1 MTQGPARLAAAEP
14 RFPGRT
20 LVVRVREAMRAQ
32 IGRGDYR
39 PGDRLPSEARLTQE
53 FGVSRTVI
61 REAIA
66 ALRADGLVDPR
77 QGAGVFVLEPPAPDA
92 PAFRNLDLARVSSL
106 IEMLELRAAV
116 EGDAA
121 GYAASRRSPAQEQR
135 IVETYEEL
143 RALTRAGTPS
153 SEADFRFHLAIAEAA
168 NNPRFSEF
176 LRLIGPT
183 IIPRRV
189 FSPDDGAPLPAE
201 FLRLLDSEHTA
212 IVTAILSGDPE
223 AARAAMRAHL
233 IDSQARYCAFLRRI
247 RAGDGEAATG

>member
-1 MTQGPARLAAAEP
+1 MTSDPARFSAVESG
-14 RFPGRT
+14 FPGQT
-20 LVVRVREAMRAQ
+20 LVVRVREAIRAR
-32 IGRGDYR
+32 IGQGDYR

-66 ALRADGLVDPR
+66 ALRGDGLVDPR
-77 QGAGVFVLEPPAPDA
+77 QGAGVFVLDPPPDA
-92 PAFRNLDLARVSSL
+92 ATFRDLDLARVSSL

-121 GYAASRRSPAQEQR
+121 GYAASRRSPAQDQR
-135 IVETYEEL
+135 IAETHEEL

-153 SEADFRFHLAIAEAA
+153 AETDFRFHLAIAEAA

-176 LRLIGPT
+176 LRMIGPT

-189 FSPDDGAPLPAE
+189 FSPDDSTPLPAE
-201 FLRLLDSEHTA
+201 FLRLLDAEHSA
-212 IVTAILSGDPE
+212 IVTAIQSNDPE
-223 AARAAMRAHL
+223 AARTAMRAHL
-233 IDSQARYCAFLRRI
+233 MDSQARYCAFLRRI
-247 RAGDGEAATG
+247 RSGAPGPG